1 MKTIR
6 HILNRADWPFVPS
19 PAAAK
24 ILDALERRMVN
35 RKLPTTFRELWSLE
49 NGPDFLAR
57 YSNADQPISPSG
69 LGEPSE
75 RWPGYDAIADDVL
88 PFMVENQGICAWGV
102 RLDSDDDDPSVVVE
116 VDSGTPPNWR
126 ECADRFSDWLACQ
139 VEDTSLLE
147 SYWFNARGEPLDDV
161 VLVQLHE
168 RFSAGTQTSCWPGS
182 WNYRFQNEHVRLL
195 LWNSEGQCDW
205 WIAPR
210 SADTAMAALDEI
222 DAIAA
227 IGRSLNAPK
236 DEHREVLRDWL
247 ERGRDG

>member
-6 HILNRADWPFVPS
+6 HILNGADWPLVPS
-19 PAAAK
+19 PAAAT

-35 RKLPTTFRELWSLE
+35 RKIPTTFRDLWSLE
-49 NGPDFLAR
+49 NGPEFLAR

-88 PFMVENQGICAWGV
+88 PFMVENQGICAWGI

-116 VDSGTPPNWR
+116 VDSGTPPHWR

-139 VEDTSLLE
+139 VEDASLLE
-147 SYWFNARGEPLDDV
+147 TYWFTAKGPPLDDV

-182 WNYRFQNEHVRLL
+182 WNYRLQNEHVRLL
-195 LWNSEGQCDW
+195 LWNSDGQCDW
-205 WIAPR
+205 WVAPK
-210 SADTAMAALDEI
+210 SANVAFAALDDIE
-222 DAIAA
+222 AIAG
-227 IGRSLNAPK
+227 IGRSLTAPK
-236 DEHREVLRDWL
+236 DEHGEVLRAWL